1 MEKVITSKSPLT
13 TDNNIVDEETENNKK
28 EFLDSQAEK
37 VFNDLIKTSYFKNLV
52 LERAKESNKTDKE
65 IQELQQEL
73 EKMELTKKSLITEYH
88 LM

>member
-1 MEKVITSKSPLT
+1 LEKVITSKSPLT